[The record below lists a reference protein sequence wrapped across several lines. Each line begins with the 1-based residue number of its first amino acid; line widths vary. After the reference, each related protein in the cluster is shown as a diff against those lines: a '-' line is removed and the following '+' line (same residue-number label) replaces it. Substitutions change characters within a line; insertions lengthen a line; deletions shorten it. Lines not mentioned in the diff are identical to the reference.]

1 MRLRKDEINL
11 IKEEIKKL
19 IDGDIYIFGSRLDDK
34 KKGGDIDIFIV
45 PKKDLS
51 IKERVKLSNEIK
63 INLEYELMIPIDV
76 IISKN
81 LNRPIEKEALKG
93 IKIGQIIFS
102 Y

>member
-19 IDGDIYIFGSRLDDK
+19 IDGDIYIFGSRLDDT

-93 IKIGQIIFS
+93 IKIG
-102 Y
+102 